1 MLLTSDFYLLSLQKE
16 VVQFLTQQQLE
27 DSEQLCSQALH
38 GDGGQRCLLWGRQAA
53 NGGQTLGR
61 RVQPSPASQTGT
73 GDTFPDHWC
82 ADKQLMGRGQLWL
95 YCALKMCFLLP
106 GGHYADV
113 CGGDDRQARQT
124 SLPFGTLHRGQVH
137 QIQLQL
143 RFCEGRQHPTHST
156 GGWHRLWVSAHV
168 QLITGLSNAHLFA
181 SIRPS
186 VTSPSSGRATSW
198 SW

>member
-1 MLLTSDFYLLSLQKE
+1 MLKKKNTKIYFSPFEWLDVIIIEMLLTIDSCFLSLQEE
-16 VVQFLTQQQLE
+16 VVQFLAQQQLE

-73 GDTFPDHWC
+73 GDTFTVHWC
-82 ADKQLMGRGQLWL
+82 AVIIWG
-95 YCALKMCFLLP
+95 CAVKMCFLSS

-113 CGGDDRQARQT
+113 CGGADRQARQT

-137 QIQLQL
+137 KIQLQL
-143 RFCEGRQHPTHST
+143 RFREGRQHPTHST
-156 GGWHRLWVSAHV
+156 GGWHRLWVSTHV
-168 QLITGLSNAHLFA
+168 QLITA
-181 SIRPS
+181 
-186 VTSPSSGRATSW
+186 
-198 SW
+198 